1 MLTFSRNH
9 QTLESLCGIIHESAR
24 VHWFWWSKESESWAM
39 LKRFF
44 ISIDCQWTWNA
55 LLFLHVFTFSIML
68 EKTPCSCIW
77 RQSKRSAKHEHLNC
91 WIFYFPLNFRST
103 FCRLPYIFI
112 SYVICFFCNQL
123 QPRALAKPVPR
134 LKRTDGKRKER
145 KNAFLSVC
153 NLKIE
158 LKFLWCVEKRFQL
171 LVRYFHFLS
180 SPLRCKNQIKAQQC
194 LRNSHLRDEK
204 FTHELIIIFDD
215 IAAQDVCQHV
225 NGKFTS
231 FKPEHHI
238 VRCDMNSTFI
248 ARVNSRYG
256 PHRRGRELLNM
267 KIIHFNHSIRKK
279 TICFLMKWK
288 KSFSTKKTEPKLEL
302 NEW

>member
-1 MLTFSRNH
+1 MAYTKAPGSIDSGGRKR
-9 QTLESLCGIIHESAR
+9 AR
-24 VHWFWWSKESESWAM
+24 VEQCWNGFY
-39 LKRFF
+39 
-44 ISIDCQWTWNA
+44 IDRLPVDVECIVVSSCFH
-55 LLFLHVFTFSIML
+55 FLDYAR
-68 EKTPCSCIW
+68 KTPCSYIW
-77 RQSKRSAKHEHLNC
+77 RQSKRSAKHEHLNS
-91 WIFYFPLNFRST
+91 WIFYFSLNFCST
-103 FCRLPYIFI
+103 FCRLAYIFI
-112 SYVICFFCNQL
+112 SYVIYFFCNQL
-123 QPRALAKPVPR
+123 QPQALAKPVPR

-180 SPLRCKNQIKAQQC
+180 SPRRCKNQIKAQQC

-231 FKPEHHI
+231 FKPE
-238 VRCDMNSTFI
+238 
-248 ARVNSRYG
+248 
-256 PHRRGRELLNM
+256 P
-267 KIIHFNHSIRKK
+267 
-279 TICFLMKWK
+279 
-288 KSFSTKKTEPKLEL
+288 
-302 NEW
+302 